1 MKYCSSL
8 SRLASKN
15 FSFTG
20 VQEPEY
26 ERKTKRWLIKII
38 DWKVDTLTEDEDKIY
53 VLNNIFDKS
62 KKVVTSNPHRGNEA
76 INNDR
81 SKCPSDTEDTV
92 QRTFPNMDIDVEL
105 RIINEKESDLIRT
118 KQMLEQ
124 ADQQKEVSLSN
135 TRKRGTISTGGNKYF
150 TFWDLSDGGAI
161 YTATS
166 LLRKDLKLSG

>member
-81 SKCPSDTEDTV
+81 SKCPSGTEDTV
-92 QRTFPNMDIDVEL
+92 QRTFPNIDIE
-105 RIINEKESDLIRT
+105 
-118 KQMLEQ
+118 
-124 ADQQKEVSLSN
+124 
-135 TRKRGTISTGGNKYF
+135 
-150 TFWDLSDGGAI
+150 
-161 YTATS
+161 
-166 LLRKDLKLSG
+166 